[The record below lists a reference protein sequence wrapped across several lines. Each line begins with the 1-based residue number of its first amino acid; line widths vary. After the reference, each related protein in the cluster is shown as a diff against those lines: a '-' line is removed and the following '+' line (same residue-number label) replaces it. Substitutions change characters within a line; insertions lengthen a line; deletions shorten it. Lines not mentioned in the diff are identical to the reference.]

1 GQTRQ
6 SLTGIHDGSGEYEV
20 EERKTG
26 EHKVVSPHVP
36 FQAELLPVEGNRR
49 QRLAAW
55 VTHPDNTHF
64 AQATV
69 NRVWALLFGRR
80 FAEPVDDRFAAGDV
94 PAVLKDLAA
103 DFAHHGY
110 DLRRLIKVIAATE
123 VFRLDSAADHEITDA
138 HEKTWAVFPL
148 TRLRPEQVV

>member
-1 GQTRQ
+1 
-6 SLTGIHDGSGEYEV
+6 LV
-20 EERKTG
+20 
-26 EHKVVSPHVP
+26 
-36 FQAELLPVEGNRR
+36 
-49 QRLAAW
+49 
-55 VTHPDNTHF
+55 
-64 AQATV
+64 
-69 NRVWALLFGRR
+69 
-80 FAEPVDDRFAAGDV
+80 EPVDDLFAAGDV

-148 TRLRPEQVV
+148 TRLRPEQVVGSVLQAASLETVDEESHILVQLAFTLGEKDFVKRYGDSGEDEFEARGGTIPQRLLMMNGQIVKEKTKEGLLNAATRI